1 MESFNKTPLNTVK
14 RIPAR
19 GRYEKE
25 AVFEILDA
33 ARTGHVGFVVDG
45 RPFVVPT
52 LYGRKDETLYLHGAT
67 TSRML
72 QQLQQGIPVC
82 LTVTHED
89 GLVLA
94 RSVFHH
100 SMNYRSAMVFGTAR
114 LVEGEEK
121 MEALRVITERML
133 PGRWDEARLPN
144 AKELKATTV
153 LALEIE
159 TASAKVRTGPP
170 KDDAEDYELPVWA
183 GVLPIRR
190 SYGPPE
196 ADSSALR
203 EESVPESVRQVL
215 GWIAS
220 SGQ

>member
-1 MESFNKTPLNTVK
+1 METFNKTPLNTVK

-19 GRYEKE
+19 GRYDKE
-25 AVFEILDA
+25 TVFEILDA
-33 ARTGHVGFVVDG
+33 ARVGHVGFVVEG
-45 RPFVVPT
+45 RPFVIPT
-52 LYGRKDETLYLHGAT
+52 LYGRKDDILYLHGAT

-72 QQLQQGIPVC
+72 QQLEQGIPVC

-114 LVEGEEK
+114 MVAGEDK

-133 PGRWDEARLPN
+133 PGRWDETRLPN

-159 TASAKVRTGPP
+159 TASAKVRSGPP

-183 GVLPIRR
+183 GVLPMLRT
-190 SYGPPE
+190 YGPPE
-196 ADSSALR
+196 ADPNALR
-203 EESVPESVRQVL
+203 EEEVSESVRRVL
-215 GWIAS
+215 C
-220 SGQ
+220 

>member
-1 MESFNKTPLNTVK
+1 METFNKTPLNTVK

-19 GRYEKE
+19 GRYDKE
-25 AVFEILDA
+25 TVFEILDA
-33 ARTGHVGFVVDG
+33 ARVGHVGFVVEG
-45 RPFVVPT
+45 RPFVIPT
-52 LYGRKDETLYLHGAT
+52 LYGRKDEILYLHGAT

-72 QQLQQGIPVC
+72 QQLEQGIPVC

-114 LVEGEEK
+114 IVAAEDK

-159 TASAKVRTGPP
+159 TASAKVRSGPP

-183 GVLPIRR
+183 GVLPMLRTF
-190 SYGPPE
+190 GPPE
-196 ADSSALR
+196 SDPDALR
-203 EESVPESVRQVL
+203 EEEVSESVRRVMC
-215 GWIAS
+215 
-220 SGQ
+220 

>member
-1 MESFNKTPLNTVK
+1 METFNKTPLNTVK

-19 GRYEKE
+19 GLYDKE
-25 AVFEILDA
+25 TVFEILDA
-33 ARTGHVGFVVDG
+33 ARVGHVGFVVEG
-45 RPFVVPT
+45 RPFVIPT
-52 LYGRKDETLYLHGAT
+52 LYGRKDDILYLHGAT

-72 QQLQQGIPVC
+72 QQLEQGIPVC

-114 LVEGEEK
+114 IVAGEDK

-159 TASAKVRTGPP
+159 TASAKVRSGPP

-183 GVLPIRR
+183 GVLPMLR

-196 ADSSALR
+196 TDPDALR
-203 EESVPESVRQVL
+203 EEEVSESVRRVMC
-215 GWIAS
+215 
-220 SGQ
+220 

>member
-1 MESFNKTPLNTVK
+1 METFNKTPLNTVK

-19 GRYEKE
+19 GRYDKE
-25 AVFEILDA
+25 TVFEILDA
-33 ARTGHVGFVVDG
+33 ARVGHVGFVVEG
-45 RPFVVPT
+45 RPFVIPT
-52 LYGRKDETLYLHGAT
+52 LYGRKDDILYLHGAT

-72 QQLQQGIPVC
+72 QQLEQGIPVC

-114 LVEGEEK
+114 IVAGEDK

-159 TASAKVRTGPP
+159 TASAKVRSGPP
-170 KDDAEDYELPVWA
+170 KDDAEDYGLPVWA
-183 GVLPIRR
+183 GVLPMLR

-196 ADSSALR
+196 TDPDALR
-203 EESVPESVRQVL
+203 EEEVSESVRRVMR
-215 GWIAS
+215 
-220 SGQ
+220 

>member
-1 MESFNKTPLNTVK
+1 METFNKTPLNTVK

-19 GRYEKE
+19 GRYDKE
-25 AVFEILDA
+25 TVFEILDA
-33 ARTGHVGFVVDG
+33 ARVGHVGFVVEG
-45 RPFVVPT
+45 RPFVIPT
-52 LYGRKDETLYLHGAT
+52 LYGRKDDILYLHGAT

-72 QQLQQGIPVC
+72 QQLEQGIPVC

-114 LVEGEEK
+114 IVAAEDKL
-121 MEALRVITERML
+121 EALRVITERMM
-133 PGRWDEARLPN
+133 PGRWDEVRLPN

-159 TASAKVRTGPP
+159 TASAKVRSGPP
-170 KDDAEDYELPVWA
+170 KDDAEDYGLPVWA
-183 GVLPIRR
+183 GVLPMLR

-196 ADSSALR
+196 TDPDALR
-203 EESVPESVRQVL
+203 EEEVSESVRRVT
-215 GWIAS
+215 G
-220 SGQ
+220 

>member
-1 MESFNKTPLNTVK
+1 METFNKTPLNTVK

-19 GRYEKE
+19 GRYDKE
-25 AVFEILDA
+25 TVFEILDA
-33 ARTGHVGFVVDG
+33 ARVGHVGFVVEG
-45 RPFVVPT
+45 RPFVIPT
-52 LYGRKDETLYLHGAT
+52 LYGRKDDILYLHGAT

-72 QQLQQGIPVC
+72 QQLEQGIPVC

-114 LVEGEEK
+114 MVAGEDK

-159 TASAKVRTGPP
+159 TASAKVRSGPP

-183 GVLPIRR
+183 GVLPMLRT
-190 SYGPPE
+190 YGPPE
-196 ADSSALR
+196 ADPNALR
-203 EESVPESVRQVL
+203 EEEVSESVRRVL
-215 GWIAS
+215 G
-220 SGQ
+220 

>member
-1 MESFNKTPLNTVK
+1 MQAFEKTPLNTVK

-19 GRYEKE
+19 GRYEKD

-33 ARTGHVGFVVDG
+33 ARTGHVGFVVEG

-52 LYGRKDETLYLHGAT
+52 LYGRKDEILYLHGAT

-114 LVEGEEK
+114 LVEEDEEK
-121 MEALRVITERML
+121 MESLRVITERML

-170 KDDAEDYELPVWA
+170 KDDAEDYNLPVWA
-183 GVLPIRR
+183 GVLPMMR

-196 ADSSALR
+196 ADPNAVR
-203 EESVPESVRQVL
+203 EEALSESVRRVL
-215 GWIAS
+215 LL
-220 SGQ
+220 

>member
-1 MESFNKTPLNTVK
+1 METFNKTPLNTVK

-19 GRYEKE
+19 GRYDKE
-25 AVFEILDA
+25 TVFEILDA
-33 ARTGHVGFVVDG
+33 ARVGHVGFVVEG
-45 RPFVVPT
+45 RPFVIPT
-52 LYGRKDETLYLHGAT
+52 LYGRKDDILYLHGAT

-72 QQLQQGIPVC
+72 QQLEQGIPVC

-114 LVEGEEK
+114 IVAAEDKL
-121 MEALRVITERML
+121 EALRVITERMM
-133 PGRWDEARLPN
+133 PGRWDEVRLPN

-159 TASAKVRTGPP
+159 TASAKVRSGPP

-183 GVLPIRR
+183 GVLPMLRTF
-190 SYGPPE
+190 GPPE
-196 ADSSALR
+196 TDPDALR
-203 EESVPESVRQVL
+203 EEEVSESVRRVT
-215 GWIAS
+215 G
-220 SGQ
+220 

>member
-1 MESFNKTPLNTVK
+1 METFNKTPLNTVK

-19 GRYEKE
+19 GRYDKE
-25 AVFEILDA
+25 TVFEILDA
-33 ARTGHVGFVVDG
+33 ARVGHVGFVVEG
-45 RPFVVPT
+45 RPFVIPT
-52 LYGRKDETLYLHGAT
+52 LYGRKDDILYLHGAT

-72 QQLQQGIPVC
+72 QQLEQGIPVC

-114 LVEGEEK
+114 IVAGEDK

-159 TASAKVRTGPP
+159 TASAKVRSGPP
-170 KDDAEDYELPVWA
+170 KDDAEDYGLPVWA
-183 GVLPIRR
+183 GVLPMLR

-196 ADSSALR
+196 TDPDALR
-203 EESVPESVRQVL
+203 EEEVSESVRRL
-215 GWIAS
+215 MG
-220 SGQ
+220 

>member
-1 MESFNKTPLNTVK
+1 MEAYHKTPLNTVK

-19 GRYEKE
+19 GRYDKDT
-25 AVFEILDA
+25 VFEILDA
-33 ARTGHVGFVVDG
+33 ARVAHVGFVVDG
-45 RPFVVPT
+45 RPFVIPT
-52 LYGRKDETLYLHGAT
+52 LYGRKDDILYLHGAT

-72 QQLQQGIPVC
+72 QQLEKGIPVC

-114 LVEGEEK
+114 LIADEDK
-121 MEALRVITERML
+121 LEALRVITERML
-133 PGRWDEARLPN
+133 PGRWDEARLPS

-159 TASAKVRTGPP
+159 TASAKVRSGPP

-183 GVLPIRR
+183 GVLPMLR

-196 ADSSALR
+196 PDPNALR
-203 EESVPESVRQVL
+203 EEPVSESVRRVVL
-215 GWIAS
+215 TE
-220 SGQ
+220 